1 MNRRPGQSVLVVIHA
16 PTGVSRFHSPV
27 DTSIITPATRKQPSR
42 RPKPQPLVRSA
53 GALRAIVVGL
63 TLLSLSGM
71 TVYAGTHVQ
80 NSSAPLTAAA
90 AAVGDA
96 STSTAVAVAQTTTG
110 TLTLS
115 PSVRTT
121 TAAAVTTTHHS

>member
-1 MNRRPGQSVLVVIHA
+1 M
-16 PTGVSRFHSPV
+16 
-27 DTSIITPATRKQPSR
+27 DTSISTSVTRKQPSR
-42 RPKPQPLVRSA
+42 KPKPQPLVRSV

-90 AAVGDA
+90 AAVVDG
-96 STSTAVAVAQTTTG
+96 STSTAVGTTAVAPTTTG

-115 PSVRTT
+115 PSVQTT